1 MSFVTSFIVG
11 GIVCVIAQILLDV
24 FNLDPGK
31 IIVSYICF
39 GAFLALVGW
48 FMPIKDFAPA
58 GITVPIIGFGAS
70 LAEGAI
76 EEAKKGSL
84 LGILSGG
91 LTATAGGI
99 SFAIII
105 GYLCG
110 LVAKPKEK

>member
-1 MSFVTSFIVG
+1 MIFVASFIVG
-11 GIVCVIAQILLDV
+11 GIVCVIAQVLMDV
-24 FNLDPGK
+24 FNLEPGK

-48 FMPIKDFAPA
+48 FMPIKEFAPA

-70 LAEGAI
+70 LAQGAI
-76 EEAKKGSL
+76 EAAKKGDL

-91 LTATAGGI
+91 LMATAGGI

-105 GYLCG
+105 GYLYG
-110 LVAKPKEK
+110 LLAKPKEK